1 LVLFAVGVRKH
12 GADGGN
18 ERTNCR
24 CGDDDGFT
32 TVSAA
37 GRHYIFEALL
47 CYRCL
52 QFYKNN
58 MNLCWYMYKW
68 CVSTKNYGSNGQT
81 SFTSS
86 LILMPPRFGFP
97 RSVELNLVLNAS
109 GSLIPF
115 SGESQRRN
123 KCLGNSLSF
132 LKALRAWKVVWLCSH
147 WMSPDC
153 KRISICRF
161 TQSASR

>member
-1 LVLFAVGVRKH
+1 MVLFAVGVRKH

-32 TVSAA
+32 TISAA
-37 GRHYIFEALL
+37 GRHYIIFEALL
-47 CYRCL
+47 AGA
-52 QFYKNN
+52 FNYKN
-58 MNLCWYMYKW
+58 MNLCWYRYEYGW
-68 CVSTKNYGSNGQT
+68 LSTKNYGSNGQT

-86 LILMPPRFGFP
+86 LTLMPPRFGLP